1 MMQTIIN
8 TSISFVVGS
17 ILTYCVGRI
26 KHYKKTLKKKEENEQ
41 VQNVALQTILQSQ
54 LTSTYFVYQE
64 IGEIPDYVYKNWL
77 NMLKIYEQL
86 GGNDYIHILA
96 SRMKEWKITKTDILK

>member
-41 VQNVALQTILQSQ
+41 VQNIALQTILQSQ
-54 LTSTYFVYQE
+54 LTNVYFVYQE

-86 GGNDYIHILA
+86 GGNDYIHILDG
-96 SRMKEWKITKTDILK
+96 RIKEWKITKTDILK

>member
-54 LTSTYFVYQE
+54 LTNVYFVYQE
-64 IGEIPDYVYKNWL
+64 MGEIPDYVYKNWL

-96 SRMKEWKITKTDILK
+96 NRIKEWKITKTDILK